1 MRVLWVTNIVFP
13 DALDG
18 SKSSL
23 GGGWMTSLLDLI
35 KDEVQL
41 GVVSR
46 YSRSFNKEV
55 NGVNYY
61 LLRDWRKEIP
71 YVLESFK
78 PDIIHLHGSEY
89 EHSLIVK
96 EMAIGIPCVCSVQ
109 GLVSVYSRYA
119 LGGLTYNEILRNITI
134 KDLLRKSGPYS
145 IKVFTTD
152 YYSIFYR

>member
-46 YSRSFNKEV
+46 YSCSFNKEV
-55 NGVNYY
+55 NGVEYY
-61 LLRDWRKEIP
+61 LLRDWRKEICH
-71 YVLESFK
+71 VLESFK

-96 EMAIGIPCVCSVQ
+96 EMAIGIPKEQFADVVT
-109 GLVSVYSRYA
+109 GLMSTLNQMESDSNKEIIEKKLKNKNIPFEIRY
-119 LGGLTYNEILRNITI
+119 GYN
-134 KDLLRKSGPYS
+134 
-145 IKVFTTD
+145 
-152 YYSIFYR
+152 YYMDC